1 MAHKLYEPSSVGQP
15 EHPAQEEKAAKRLQT
30 EPRRNSPSI
39 GIQYAINGFGVN
51 QVQRCFFEGTPCH
64 QSLASIAKSARTK
77 PARRIQRQKNQIMI
91 TTYALKEGHLVSEE
105 ISDHKKLTDKSTV
118 WIDLVAPTADEIAS
132 VEKAFQI
139 ELPTPDEMKEIEIS
153 SRLYQEGRA
162 QIMTSSIVYRI
173 DTADPQTGEV
183 AFVVLP
189 ETLIT
194 VRFAVPRAFQLYSG
208 RAQTGDI
215 ACTTPTAITIGLI
228 EAIIERQADL
238 IERLQHQTEVISHQI
253 FEITRHDYTREKRH
267 AISLKEIGKVSVT
280 ASRVR
285 DSLVS
290 LSRLLTYF
298 RNFTMEQKAE
308 ATVRQR
314 IKTAQQDVQSLGT
327 YVDHISSRLTFLMDA
342 TIGLIGIE
350 QNQIIKLF
358 SVAAVM
364 LMPPTLIA
372 SVYGMNFKHMPEL
385 DYTWSYPVVIGTM
398 IVSAIV
404 PFIYFKYKGWF

>member
-1 MAHKLYEPSSVGQP
+1 
-15 EHPAQEEKAAKRLQT
+15 
-30 EPRRNSPSI
+30 
-39 GIQYAINGFGVN
+39 
-51 QVQRCFFEGTPCH
+51 
-64 QSLASIAKSARTK
+64 
-77 PARRIQRQKNQIMI
+77 MI
-91 TTYALKEGHLVSEE
+91 TTYALKDGHLVSEE
-105 ISDHKKLTDKSTV
+105 IAKPAEFTDRSAI
-118 WIDLVAPTADEIAS
+118 WIDLVAPTADEIATI
-132 VEKAFQI
+132 EKAFAV

-173 DTADPQTGEV
+173 DTTDPQTGEV

-189 ETLIT
+189 EALIT
-194 VRFAVPRAFQLYSG
+194 VRFAVPRAFQLYST
-208 RAQTGDI
+208 RAQSGDI

-238 IERLQHQTEVISHQI
+238 IERLQHRTEVISHQI
-253 FEITRHDYTREKRH
+253 FDVKRHDYTREKRH
-267 AISLKEIGKVSVT
+267 AVSLKEIGKVSVT

-298 RNFTMEQKAE
+298 RNFTMEQKSE
-308 ATVRQR
+308 ATLRQR

-327 YVDHISSRLTFLMDA
+327 YVDHISARLTFLMDA

-385 DYTWSYPVVIGTM
+385 DYTWSYPVVIGAM
-398 IVSAIV
+398 VVSAIV